1 MNFND
6 FSNVVRFEGLAPA
19 THDFYLA
26 TFSRTMDH
34 QAFLDHAY
42 QQIQDLQGL
51 WFKSVGNSVY
61 FIVPLLT
68 VIPDDFADSVIKV
81 EAAVVE
87 EDQPVA
93 EE

>member
-6 FSNVVRFEGLAPA
+6 FSNVVRFEGLAPE

-26 TFSRTMDH
+26 TFSRNMDH

-51 WFKSVGNSVY
+51 WFKCLGNSVY
-61 FIVPLLT
+61 FIVPALT
-68 VIPDDFADSVIKV
+68 VIPDDFADSVIK
-81 EAAVVE
+81 AE
-87 EDQPVA
+87 EDTVSEDTLVS

>member
-6 FSNVVRFEGLAPA
+6 FSNVVKFEGLTPN

-26 TFSRTMDH
+26 TFSRSMDH
-34 QAFLDHAY
+34 QTFLDHAY

-61 FIVPLLT
+61 FIVPKLT
-68 VIPDDFADSVIKV
+68 VIPDDFADNVIK
-81 EAAVVE
+81 A
-87 EDQPVA
+87 A
-93 EE
+93 EETEVSDQLVTEE

>member
-6 FSNVVRFEGLAPA
+6 FSNVVKFEGLAPE

-26 TFSRTMDH
+26 TFSRSMDY
-34 QAFLDHAY
+34 QTFLDHAY

-68 VIPDDFADSVIKV
+68 VIPDDFADSVTKATDETEV
-81 EAAVVE
+81 L
-87 EDQPVA
+87 DQPVT